1 MKSLR
6 FLGIDSGFGLNN
18 NSAYV
23 VQNNNLLLIDC
34 GGTVFS
40 KLLMM
45 DQNNDFLRAK
55 DKIEIII
62 THLHDD
68 HVGSLSTLILYC
80 RYVLNKKPVIYTKC
94 HNIRNRMQICGVL
107 DDFYEVRDHSDKI
120 EFIKTIHDVSLD
132 CYGFKLD
139 IDGKKILYTG
149 DTSTFQPFIDKLD
162 GVSEIYIDTN
172 IRKNSAHIYLEDNL
186 DFLKELT
193 NQGYDVYLMHTDDK
207 EKTKELIA
215 NTDICLAD
223 EDKLYKDDI
232 IRILHEYNLD
242 SNKYVVIADAAM
254 VLYGLKEYSRDID
267 ISVSDDYYGELLSQN
282 SCTFKEVNSLGECIF
297 FIDDIINFG
306 KTYYDNE
313 KNVIAG
319 IPVLTANKVLKI
331 KEKLGREK
339 DKTDLMYKKDTVH

>member
-1 MKSLR
+1 MKALK
-6 FLGIDSGFGLNN
+6 FLGIDSGFGFEN
-18 NSAYV
+18 NSAYAV
-23 VQNNNLLLIDC
+23 ENNNLLLIDC
-34 GGTVFS
+34 GGTVFG

-45 DQNNDFLRAK
+45 DQNNGFLKTK
-55 DKIEIII
+55 DRIDIII

-80 RYVLNKKPVIYTKC
+80 KYVLNKKPVIYTKC
-94 HNIRNRMQICGVL
+94 QNIRDRMQICGVL
-107 DDFYEVRDHSDKI
+107 DDFYEVRDYSDKI
-120 EFIKTIHDVSLD
+120 EFVKTLHDVSLD

-186 DFLKELT
+186 EFLKELV

-215 NTDICLAD
+215 NTGVNLAD

-242 SNKYVVIADAAM
+242 PNRYVVVTGAAM
-254 VLYGLKEYSRDID
+254 VLYGMKEFTRDID
-267 ISVSDDYYGELLSQN
+267 ISVSKDYYNELLSQYK
-282 SCTFKEVNSLGECIF
+282 CTFERVDPFGECIF

-306 KTYYDNE
+306 TTYYSNE
-313 KNVIAG
+313 INNIDG
-319 IPVLTANKVLKI
+319 IPVLNEERLINI
-331 KEKLGREK
+331 KELLGRDK
-339 DKTDLMYKKDTVH
+339 DINDLSIIKR

>member
-1 MKSLR
+1 MKALR
-6 FLGIDSGFGLNN
+6 FLGIDSGFGFEN
-18 NSAYV
+18 NSAYAV
-23 VQNNNLLLIDC
+23 ENNNLLLIDC
-34 GGTVFS
+34 GGTVFG

-45 DQNNDFLRAK
+45 DQNNGFLKTK
-55 DKIEIII
+55 DRIDIII

-80 RYVLNKKPVIYTKC
+80 KYVLNKKPVIYTKC
-94 HNIRNRMQICGVL
+94 QNINDRMRICGVS
-107 DDFYEVRDHSDKI
+107 DDFYEVRDHSEKI
-120 EFIKTIHDVSLD
+120 EFVKTLHDVGLD
-132 CYGFKLD
+132 SYGFKLD
-139 IDGKKILYTG
+139 INGKKILYTG

-186 DFLKELT
+186 EFLKELV

-215 NTDICLAD
+215 NTGVNLAD

-242 SNKYVVIADAAM
+242 PNRYTVITGAAM
-254 VLYGLKEYSRDID
+254 VLYGMKEFTRDID
-267 ISVSDDYYGELLSQN
+267 ISVSKDYYNELLSQYK
-282 SCTFKEVNSLGECIF
+282 CTFERVDPFGECIF

-306 KTYYDNE
+306 TTYYSNE
-313 KNVIAG
+313 IKNIEG
-319 IPVLTANKVLKI
+319 IPVLNEERLINI
-331 KEKLGREK
+331 KEFLGRDK
-339 DKTDLMYKKDTVH
+339 DINDLSIIKR